1 MMPGLDG
8 VGRCPLA
15 VEVGSTWRGRRA
27 SSRYWMRAG
36 SGCRGTCGSLII
48 VRGLLVEIP
57 PVACGLAE
65 LAGSLGRLLGV
76 CGDVEFGQE
85 PVHAVF
91 DLIADGTDAVHA
103 EPGGVL
109 QDPFLVPF
117 SGEDGARVAAAHGD
131 DNVGGADDLIG
142 PGLGVYPGDV
152 DPAFGH
158 GGDRG
163 RVDRVP
169 GFRPAGP
176 GDGLI
181 AGEALEE

>member
-91 DLIADGTDAVHA
+91 DLIAA
-103 EPGGVL
+103 
-109 QDPFLVPF
+109 
-117 SGEDGARVAAAHGD
+117 
-131 DNVGGADDLIG
+131 
-142 PGLGVYPGDV
+142 GLGVYPGDV

-163 RVDRVP
+163 RVHQGIAAARRWLLVP
-169 GFRPAGP
+169 GLDP
-176 GDGLI
+176 
-181 AGEALEE
+181 